1 MANITQAY
9 GTTNQP
15 LTITIASLGNSSSRQ
30 STVVDNTVNIFTD
43 VLVSLKIKTG
53 ASGTSTTGI
62 VSIYAF
68 GTVDNTN
75 YSENASATDA
85 AITLTTNPNVRLIG
99 ILNVA
104 ANATTYYSPV
114 FSVASAFNG
123 AIPAK
128 WGIIIT
134 NNTGGSLDA
143 TSGNSSA
150 IYQGVYTI
158 AA

>member
-1 MANITQAY
+1 
-9 GTTNQP
+9 
-15 LTITIASLGNSSSRQ
+15 
-30 STVVDNTVNIFTD
+30 
-43 VLVSLKIKTG
+43 
-53 ASGTSTTGI
+53 

-68 GTVDNTN
+68 GTVDNTT

-85 AITLTTNPNVRLIG
+85 TITLTANPNVRLIG

-134 NNTGGSLDA
+134 NSTGGSLDVTA
-143 TSGNSSA
+143 GNSAA